1 MDTEGKGGDIM
12 PLKGIQVIDFS
23 QAYSAPLCGMM
34 LGDMG
39 AEIIKVERLQ
49 GEAIRRG
56 RAAGMDDLADGEE
69 KESDSSVFLA
79 INRSKKSLAMDVR
92 QEEGKEI
99 ALKLAKRADV
109 IIENFRPCVMERPGL
124 GYDEISKINPRIVY
138 ASLTGWGEKGPLARR
153 IGGDMW
159 AQAMGGV
166 VSRQGRPDGPPSL
179 TGVSFVDQGTAVIMA
194 FGIMVALFAR
204 ERTGIGQ
211 HMSTNLLHGVLH
223 MQSTEI
229 SEYLIDHMLITKV
242 GRGFPPHIVPPPAG
256 VYPAKDGDVVTIFG
270 MGKQWPVFCKI
281 LGIEH
286 IEEDPKFATDQERTK
301 NREELYSILDRAFSK
316 KTRAEWQQIFREA
329 KLRCDPCLNYKEL
342 FDHAQVDAN
351 EMVTTLHHPVRG
363 SLKLVNTPI
372 QLSKTPAK
380 PHIPP
385 PLLGEH
391 TREILLQLGY
401 DEKQIDYLITKKIIK
416 VSE

>member
-1 MDTEGKGGDIM
+1 M
-12 PLKGIQVIDFS
+12 PLQGIKVLDFS

-39 AEIIKVERLQ
+39 AEVIKIERLQ
-49 GEAIRRG
+49 GEAVRCG
-56 RAAGMDDLADGEE
+56 RAAGMDDLADDMEE
-69 KESDSSVFLA
+69 KKDSCVFLA
-79 INRSKKSLAMDVR
+79 INRSKKSLALDVR

-99 ALKLAKRADV
+99 ALKLTGDADV
-109 IIENFRPCVMERPGL
+109 IIENFRPGVMDRLGL
-124 GYDEISKINPRIVY
+124 GYEEISKRNPRIVY
-138 ASLTGWGEKGPLARR
+138 ASLTGWGEKGPLAHR

-166 VSRQGRPDGPPSL
+166 ISRQGSPNGPPSL
-179 TGVSFVDQGTAVIMA
+179 SGVAFVDQGTAVIMA

-204 ERTGIGQ
+204 ERTGVGQ
-211 HMSTNLLHGVLH
+211 RMSTNLLHGVLH

-229 SEYLIDHMLITKV
+229 SEYLIDDMLITKV

-270 MGKQWPVFCKI
+270 MGQQWPIFCKI

-286 IEEDPKFATDQERTK
+286 IEKDPQFATDKERTK
-301 NREELYSILDRAFSK
+301 HREELYSILDKAFAE
-316 KTRAEWQQIFREA
+316 KTRAEWQQLFKEA
-329 KLRCDPCLNYKEL
+329 RLRCDPCLNYAEL
-342 FDHAQVDAN
+342 FAHSQVEAN
-351 EMVTTLHHPVRG
+351 EMATTLQHPIRG
-363 SLKLVNTPI
+363 SLKMVNTPVK
-372 QLSKTPAK
+372 LSKTPAS

-391 TREILLQLGY
+391 SREILLDLGY
-401 DEKQIDYLITKKIIK
+401 SEQQIDDLIAKKIIK